1 MHLSLES
8 GVVCGRARGRPAVR
22 RQAAKHAN
30 VGAAHAMGDG
40 RGREKPYSFF
50 YCAQTSARLTSVRGR
65 MHCCRGLL
73 HSVCQRRVLAD
84 TIS

>member
-8 GVVCGRARGRPAVR
+8 GVVCGRARGAVR
-22 RQAAKHAN
+22 PCADRQPNTRMWARRTRWATGEAVRNPIHFSIARKRVH
-30 VGAAHAMGDG
+30 VSPPSGD
-40 RGREKPYSFF
+40 
-50 YCAQTSARLTSVRGR
+50 

-73 HSVCQRRVLAD
+73 HSVCQRRVLAP